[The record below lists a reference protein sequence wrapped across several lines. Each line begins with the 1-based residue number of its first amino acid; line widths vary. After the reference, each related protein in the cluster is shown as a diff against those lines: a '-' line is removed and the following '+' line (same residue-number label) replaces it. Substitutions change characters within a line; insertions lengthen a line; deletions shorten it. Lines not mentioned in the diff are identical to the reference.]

1 MKSILNV
8 LATAAV
14 LGCGLFLSMQTAS
27 ATPVNGTEVL
37 GGTFTIGPTFL
48 NFCAAPG
55 PCAAAPG
62 PWNAP
67 ATGTGDLI
75 NYTGNGLITNL
86 SSGVEPIG
94 TLLPGHGIPFVV
106 FTPGAAV
113 GGGSNPTPVTIEFF
127 ISEVFA
133 GVGDPTCSSLTCTP
147 PGSPVTFLNTSGGG
161 SSATVSATGF
171 AENLTTGEFDPLNI
185 IFTSQFNVPYS
196 TVLFA
201 ESQVGGSITNT
212 YSASFSAS
220 SIPEPST
227 MQMMGAGIGL
237 VLFAVARRRKQTR

>member
-1 MKSILNV
+1 MKSFSNV
-8 LATAAV
+8 LATAGV
-14 LGCGLFLSMQTAS
+14 LSCGLFLSMQMAS

-62 PWNAP
+62 PWNSP
-67 ATGTGDLI
+67 ATGTGDLV

-86 SSGVEPIG
+86 SSGSEPIN
-94 TLLPGHGIPFVV
+94 TVLAGHGLVFLT

-113 GGGSNPTPVTIEFF
+113 GGGSNPTPVTIEFWV
-127 ISEVFA
+127 SEVFA
-133 GVGDPTCSSLTCTP
+133 GVGDPTCSSITCTP
-147 PGSPVTFLNTSGGG
+147 AGSPVTFVNTAGGG
-161 SSATVSATGF
+161 STASVSATGY
-171 AENLTTGEFDPLNI
+171 AENLTTGEFDPLQMV
-185 IFTSQFNVPYS
+185 FTSQFNVPYG

-201 ESQVGGSITNT
+201 EQQPGGSVTNT

-220 SIPEPST
+220 SVPEPST